1 MRDYETRFVRLEE
14 QLTKEVA
21 ELREDFR
28 RRNDAIESFVR
39 QELEALSERIAGEY
53 EGRATSLKEISK
65 SIDELSAGLDQKTHQ
80 LEEQLGKSNRELR
93 QQVLTQSK
101 QLRDDMQQRYRRAYG
116 GRIAR
121 ATAAPGQQDRSQRTG
136 GTTDRACRPPEHR
149 RNLTILT
156 IYAGR
161 GFESEPAQIPEQPGH
176 AMEELRALL
185 LSPEHAELESLKQQ
199 LASRPAVDA
208 PSIASMLP
216 AAFVIASE
224 KMRSWRKRDTTDRAR
239 TA

>member
-1 MRDYETRFVRLEE
+1 MTITPDPKKTTGKQAPLGKPEPAVKPIEAVDSLDGQNHSNIEKIRTISFGNQMRDYETRFVRLEE

-53 EGRATSLKEISK
+53 EGRAPSLKEISK

-101 QLRDDMQQRYRRAYG
+101 QLRDDMQQG
-116 GRIAR
+116 IAEL
-121 ATAAPGQQDRSQRTG
+121 TAVVSRELQQLRGSK
-136 GTTDRACRPPEHR
+136 TDRNALAGL
-149 RNLTILT
+149 LT
-156 IYAGR
+156 
-161 GFESEPAQIPEQPGH
+161 
-176 AMEELRALL
+176 ELAAR
-185 LSPEHAELESLKQQ
+185 LST
-199 LASRPAVDA
+199 DA
-208 PSIASMLP
+208 
-216 AAFVIASE
+216 
-224 KMRSWRKRDTTDRAR
+224 T
-239 TA
+239 

>member
-101 QLRDDMQQRYRRAYG
+101 QLRDDMQQG
-116 GRIAR
+116 IAEL
-121 ATAAPGQQDRSQRTG
+121 TAVVSRELQQLRGSK
-136 GTTDRACRPPEHR
+136 TDRNALAGL
-149 RNLTILT
+149 LT
-156 IYAGR
+156 
-161 GFESEPAQIPEQPGH
+161 
-176 AMEELRALL
+176 ELAAR
-185 LSPEHAELESLKQQ
+185 LST
-199 LASRPAVDA
+199 DA
-208 PSIASMLP
+208 
-216 AAFVIASE
+216 
-224 KMRSWRKRDTTDRAR
+224 T
-239 TA
+239 

>member
-1 MRDYETRFVRLEE
+1 MTITPDPKKTTGKQAPLGKPEPAVKPIEAVDSLDGQNHSNIEKIRTILFGNQMRDYETRFVRLEE

-101 QLRDDMQQRYRRAYG
+101 QLRDDMQQG
-116 GRIAR
+116 IAEL
-121 ATAAPGQQDRSQRTG
+121 TAVVSRELQQIRGSK
-136 GTTDRACRPPEHR
+136 TDRNALAGL
-149 RNLTILT
+149 LT
-156 IYAGR
+156 
-161 GFESEPAQIPEQPGH
+161 
-176 AMEELRALL
+176 ELAAR
-185 LSPEHAELESLKQQ
+185 LST
-199 LASRPAVDA
+199 DA
-208 PSIASMLP
+208 
-216 AAFVIASE
+216 
-224 KMRSWRKRDTTDRAR
+224 T
-239 TA
+239 